1 MVLFAIL
8 IFLVVSVIVYWS
20 LRTSRARLASLL
32 ACSLVFTA
40 FFGSAYFVYSLLN
53 ILAVYWVSK
62 VMTRRPALSKP
73 ALQMVIIWLVG
84 SLCFLKYSASLFK
97 ANALIPVVPQVKE
110 LGILLPVG
118 FSYIIFRLIHYI
130 VEVYKG
136 KIVAGSLLDLSAY
149 VLFFPTFLCGPIERF
164 PVFHDQSLR
173 AAGIAEQLPHF
184 NYSLFRIISGLVKK
198 AFIADTLARV
208 VTPVLACAPE
218 QGRGVVILAVY
229 GLMLRVYMDFSGYT
243 DMAIGISGLFGY
255 RIVENFNKPFLQK
268 NIVMFWRNWHISL
281 YTWIRDYFFLPVFG
295 YAASRGAV
303 YIGVLATMLVFHLWH
318 GFTLNFLGA
327 AVYNS
332 AGIFLWMAF
341 GFAKEKIPALN
352 RMSGN
357 VFSGALAL
365 LVTFSFVS
373 LGSVFLMFDIHSCS
387 AIFARIFAWRI

>member
-1 MVLFAIL
+1 MTAALILYWFLPTSQARSIALLAYSL
-8 IFLVVSVIVYWS
+8 IFG
-20 LRTSRARLASLL
+20 
-32 ACSLVFTA
+32 A
-40 FFGSAYFVYSLLN
+40 FCGSAYIFYSLLN
-53 ILAVYWVSK
+53 ILAVYWSARIIGRSPGARK
-62 VMTRRPALSKP
+62 LALKIT
-73 ALQMVIIWLVG
+73 IIWLLG

-97 ANALIPVVPQVKE
+97 TNALVPALPQVRGW
-110 LGILLPVG
+110 GILLPIG

-136 KIVAGSLLDLSAY
+136 RIAAGSLLDLAAY

-164 PVFHDQSLR
+164 MVFHDQSL
-173 AAGIAEQLPHF
+173 AAQKAGFGLAHF
-184 NYSLFRIISGLVKK
+184 NYSLFRIVLGLVKK
-198 AFIADTLARV
+198 AFIADTMARLIM
-208 VTPVLACAPE
+208 PVLSCPQAHARAE
-218 QGRGVVILAVY
+218 VILSVF

-243 DMAIGISGLFGY
+243 DMALGVAGLFGY

-295 YAASRGAV
+295 YAASRGKV
-303 YIGVLATMLVFHLWH
+303 YIGVFATMLVFHLWH
-318 GFTLNFLGA
+318 GFSLNFLGA

-341 GFAKEKIPALN
+341 RFVKERVPVFN
-352 RMSGN
+352 RICGN

-373 LGSVFLMFDIHSCS
+373 LGSVFLMFDLNGCFM
-387 AIFARIFAWRI
+387 IFSRVFTGRM